1 MILPQFTVILAPP
14 HKEPFAFS
22 WTPCNGF
29 VVEIRLTMR
38 RSAFCALLMLRHA
51 AGFHE
56 HHSPS
61 RIPTPTPTHD
71 PTPTWEPTTNPNP
84 SAAPTPAPTINDPGV
99 IEKIWFTFVDVDRLD
114 VRVSLPS
121 FHRWLEQESLTHV
134 CLSDAQVQW
143 EMPTGYDD
151 EGLRIK
157 KYEVEVRQLRTHVAR
172 YWSTDLDDLTHSFT
186 VCFLTCVVGVW
197 GLLVPIFGFSSLT

>member
-1 MILPQFTVILAPP
+1 MVISLLLLVALVVSRAPGQ
-14 HKEPFAFS
+14 KRFS
-22 WTPCNGF
+22 SVQRIYFQN
-29 VVEIRLTMR
+29 IRYSFQNFIQRIIFSTLHPLTMR

-71 PTPTWEPTTNPNP
+71 PTPTWEPTIKPNP

-114 VRVSLPS
+114 VRVYLSS
-121 FHRWLEQESLTHV
+121 FRRWLELESLTG
-134 CLSDAQVQW
+134 
-143 EMPTGYDD
+143 MPVSLMRRSNGRCRLAMTTKDFGSRNMKSKC
-151 EGLRIK
+151 GSC
-157 KYEVEVRQLRTHVAR
+157 AR
-172 YWSTDLDDLTHSFT
+172 M
-186 VCFLTCVVGVW
+186 
-197 GLLVPIFGFSSLT
+197 